1 MSYFVTEG
9 KDRLKLPQIY
19 WDICCKDTLSSMIL
33 LIAGDKNQTLDS
45 IHYCV
50 IKCVFSSCC
59 ATGII
64 LGFGH
69 KALSKLN
76 ILPSRS

>member
-33 LIAGDKNQTLDS
+33 LIAGDKNQTLDP
-45 IHYCV
+45 IHSLCHQMC
-50 IKCVFSSCC
+50 I
-59 ATGII
+59 
-64 LGFGH
+64 
-69 KALSKLN
+69 
-76 ILPSRS
+76 